1 MTTQLNTELK
11 DLLSTSDR
19 ISFENMTQEQFAV
32 KLAAQRLR
40 TTPSSKKRLKRNDG
54 IRARDSTTDA
64 VVYKPTHDQYY
75 RIFINDILS
84 NIRSGGTDYCFK
96 WYQVKELLRFHAKW
110 SKKTRVPV
118 AFISRYLFPTIGE
131 RLRKIFYQNSKQEL
145 LKYIINTN

>member
-1 MTTQLNTELK
+1 MTKQLNTELK
-11 DLLSTSDR
+11 DLLATSDR
-19 ISFENMTQEQFAV
+19 ISFENITQEQFAV

-84 NIRSGGTDYCFK
+84 F
-96 WYQVKELLRFHAKW
+96 
-110 SKKTRVPV
+110 TR
-118 AFISRYLFPTIGE
+118 A
-131 RLRKIFYQNSKQEL
+131 
-145 LKYIINTN
+145 